1 MRRATSLTGK
11 INKNSP
17 EIPSKNLKFYSKDR
31 KSGKQLLIRKIWKK
45 IKILNLVKKL
55 AKILEECSQCNK
67 PEVHNIIL
75 MIDQSGKTTT
85 RWITS

>member
-11 INKNSP
+11 INNNSP
-17 EIPSKNLKFYSKDR
+17 EILSKNLKFCSKER
-31 KSGKQLLIRKIWKK
+31 KSGKQHLIRKIWKK
-45 IKILNLVKKL
+45 KKILNLDKKL

-75 MIDQSGKTTT
+75 MIDQSGKTMTQ
-85 RWITS
+85 WITS